1 MSVNRDQLTTN
12 LSKAKRGYDKLYLD
26 ITVDVIQ
33 NLIADAVKKGNKEE
47 VKQLDRVLGLVV
59 LKRESMEND

>member
-33 NLIADAVKKGNKEE
+33 NLIADAVKRGSKID
-47 VKQLDRVLGLVV
+47 VKHLDRTLGLVV
-59 LKRESMEND
+59 LEREKHDG

>member
-33 NLIADAVKKGNKEE
+33 NLIADAVKRGNKVD
-47 VKQLDRVLGLVV
+47 VKHLDRTLGLVV
-59 LKRESMEND
+59 LEREKHDK

>member
-33 NLIADAVKKGNKEE
+33 NLIADAVKRGSKVD
-47 VKQLDRVLGLVV
+47 VKHLDRTLGLVV
-59 LKRESMEND
+59 LEREKHDK